1 MLKRYGVIG
10 TLRLFCSLI
19 YTKFF
24 FRKARIIR
32 LPFDIRNKHLI
43 EIQEGLTTGFG
54 CRIEAIDSSD
64 SKKTLLRLGKNIQ
77 ISDYVHITAGENVSI
92 GNNVLIASKVYISD
106 TAHGQYSADE
116 HSSPFTI
123 PLIRPL
129 SFKPVV
135 IEDNVWLG
143 EGVCVLPGVTIGF
156 GTIVGANAVVTKS
169 IPAMS
174 IAVGSPAKV
183 IKKFNQATGIWE
195 IVSK

>member
-1 MLKRYGVIG
+1 MQKRYGVIG
-10 TLRLFCSLI
+10 VMKLFCSLLF
-19 YTKFF
+19 TKIF

-54 CRIEAIDSSD
+54 CRIEAVDLPGSQT
-64 SKKTLLRLGKNIQ
+64 TLLRLGKNIQ
-77 ISDYVHITAGENVSI
+77 MNDYVHITAGENVTI

-106 TAHGQYSADE
+106 TAHGQYSNDKQ
-116 HSSPFTI
+116 SSPFDVPVT
-123 PLIRPL
+123 RPL
-129 SFKPVV
+129 LFKPVV

-156 GTIVGANAVVTKS
+156 GTIIGANAVVTKS

-174 IAVGSPAKV
+174 IAVGAPAKV
-183 IKKFNQATGIWE
+183 IKRFNQDIGIWE
-195 IVSK
+195 TVSK

>member
-1 MLKRYGVIG
+1 M
-10 TLRLFCSLI
+10 
-19 YTKFF
+19 
-24 FRKARIIR
+24 
-32 LPFDIRNKHLI
+32 
-43 EIQEGLTTGFG
+43 
-54 CRIEAIDSSD
+54 
-64 SKKTLLRLGKNIQ
+64 LLRLGKNVQ
-77 ISDYVHITAGENVSI
+77 MNDYVHITAGENVTI

-106 TAHGQYSADE
+106 TTHGEYSANE
-116 HSSPFTI
+116 HSLPFDA
-123 PLIRPL
+123 PVARSL

-174 IAVGSPAKV
+174 IAVGAPAKV
-183 IKKFNQATGIWE
+183 IKKFNQASGIWE